1 MNPTFC
7 IAIKIFFEREKRM
20 KIGIFGLPLSG
31 KTTVFQALSGFKM
44 ESANKAKTKEPNLAV
59 VKVPD
64 PRLENLFQ
72 YYEPLKRVYATIEY
86 LDMGEAQNQKG
97 DRVINESFLGNL
109 RTVDAL
115 LHLVRVFP
123 SNEVPHLRGSIDPL
137 RDIQEIDAEL
147 ILSDL
152 SIVEN
157 SLDRIE
163 RALKADKKPDNL
175 MKKDVLLKCKQALEE
190 GKPVRVLSFN
200 KTEEEALRNYQF
212 LTLKPMIVVL
222 NAGEGQETISFLPKI
237 QNMYANIPLTLVTS
251 ICGKVEMEISQLPK
265 EEQKDFLDA
274 MNLTE
279 PAMTRIIRESFSLV
293 GLIVFFTTGKDEVRA
308 WMLPK
313 DTKAVKAAGAIHT
326 DLEKG
331 FIRAEVFHY
340 EDLVEA
346 QGSEAKLKETGKI
359 RLEGKEYTVKD
370 GDILTIRF
378 NVKK

>member
-1 MNPTFC
+1 
-7 IAIKIFFEREKRM
+7 M

>member
-1 MNPTFC
+1 
-7 IAIKIFFEREKRM
+7 M
-20 KIGIFGLPLSG
+20 KIGIFGLPMSG

-44 ESANKAKTKEPNLAV
+44 EAASKGKTKEPNLAV

-64 PRLENLFQ
+64 PRLEILFQ
-72 YYEPLKRVYATIEY
+72 YYDPLKRVYATIEY
-86 LDMGEAQNQKG
+86 LDMAEGQSQKG
-97 DRVINESFLGNL
+97 DRVISESFLGNL

-123 SNEVPHLRGSIDPL
+123 SEDVPHIRGSIDPM
-137 RDIQEIDAEL
+137 RDIQEIDSEL

-152 SIVEN
+152 GIVEN

-163 RALKADKKPDNL
+163 RTLKADKKPENL
-175 MKKDVLLKCKQALEE
+175 LRRDVLLKCKQALEE
-190 GKPVRVLSFN
+190 GKPIRVLSFS
-200 KTEEEALRNYQF
+200 KTEEEAMRNYQF
-212 LTLKPMIVVL
+212 LTMKPMIVVL
-222 NAGEGQETISFLPKI
+222 NAEEGQDTSSCLSKV
-237 QNMYANIPLTLVTS
+237 QANYSNIPFTLVTA

-274 MNLTE
+274 MGLTE
-279 PAMTRIIRESFSLV
+279 PAMTRIIRESFSMV

-308 WMLPK
+308 WVLPK
-313 DTKAVKAAGAIHT
+313 DTKAVKAAGAIHS

-340 EDLVEA
+340 QDLVEA
-346 QGSEAKLKETGKI
+346 QGSEPRLKETGKI
-359 RLEGKEYTVKD
+359 RLEGKEYVVKD
-370 GDILTIRF
+370 GDIITIRF